1 MSNDIES
8 STMRSPLV
16 NEASSDD
23 DAAISTV
30 EWLTMFML
38 YALVSFKFLLAVAVG
53 AVVVSNSGFS
63 HFALHTGP
71 GLAIYIISIILWFI
85 NPCCLIGCRNVFPCN
100 CLTLLLWPVSFAF
113 AVGFS
118 CSYSN
123 GNGRGKTV
131 LEAIILMSVV
141 AVSLTLYSL
150 VAMIKRAKF
159 NLHPLFIL
167 TFFLLIC
174 VYVPIQIYQPFAKLS
189 TSIWGFVAAL
199 FFWANAYYTGSNI
212 KRFESIVP
220 SPVYARLHSTFVAT
234 SSS

>member
-1 MSNDIES
+1 MANDIES

-23 DAAISTV
+23 DAISTV

-53 AVVVSNSGFS
+53 AVVVSNSGIS

-71 GLAIYIISIILWFI
+71 GLAIYIISIILWFL

-123 GNGRGKTV
+123 GKTV

-167 TFFLLIC
+167 TFLLLIC
-174 VYVPIQIYQPFAKLS
+174 IYVPIQIFHPFAELS

-199 FFWANAYYTGSNI
+199 LFWANSYFTGSNTV
-212 KRFESIVP
+212 KRFESVVP